1 MEIYLS
7 RILQQLQT
15 YVIMPENLHTDGQNQ
30 GKVIYE
36 VVAFRY
42 SDEASLMLVG
52 EAEITIE
59 LFTDEETAVPNSTN
73 LKSVWV
79 DLLSV
84 YDAEDRDV
92 YLWVMGDPVLCR
104 QLAKA
109 ALDHYLCPPSVP
121 VGLPKRVREW

>member
-1 MEIYLS
+1 
-7 RILQQLQT
+7 
-15 YVIMPENLHTDGQNQ
+15 MPENLHIDEQNQ

-42 SDEASLMLVG
+42 SDDASLMLVG

-59 LFTDEETAVPNSTN
+59 LFTHEETAIRNSTN

-79 DLLSV
+79 DILAV
-84 YDAEDRDV
+84 YDAENRDV
-92 YLWVMGDPVLCR
+92 YLGVINDPVLCR

-109 ALDHYLCPPSVP
+109 ALDHYLQPPQVP